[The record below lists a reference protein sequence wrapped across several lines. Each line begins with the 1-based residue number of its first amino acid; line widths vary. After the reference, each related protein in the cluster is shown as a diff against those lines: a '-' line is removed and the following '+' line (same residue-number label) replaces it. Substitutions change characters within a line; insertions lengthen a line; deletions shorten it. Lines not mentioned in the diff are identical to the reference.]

1 VSSADT
7 TRIAR
12 RVANACLV
20 AIGVFTVAHIAL
32 GPAAGTINDHGI
44 EGIISFV
51 ALYLVVGVYAWIGR
65 MIVVRQP
72 GNTIGWLL
80 LAAPVLATLS
90 FANGDY
96 VNLALVK
103 HTGSLPFGDAAAWL
117 DRWLIVPAEYV
128 FVPIFLLFPDGRV
141 PSRRWRPVL
150 WLAIAAPIVTV
161 VSFALTP
168 GRLTG
173 AFSDLT
179 TVQVM
184 NPLGVSI
191 FGNLMSALTKVGAF
205 ASVVAALLAVAALI
219 VRYRTSDGDVRQQT
233 RWLAFVGIACLVLFA
248 LSFLVT
254 AVFGDQSWISG
265 AMFLTM
271 FFTLLFGVPLACGI
285 AILRYRLYDLDV
297 VIRKTVLY
305 VVLAGL
311 LLLVFLTATWI
322 TTVLFASVS
331 KGRLDLV
338 AGIAIGALI
347 WPLRRVATRIADR
360 VVYGGRATP
369 YEVMTGFAARVG
381 DTYSTDDVLPRMAQI
396 LAGATGATSTQVLL
410 QIGGDLQE
418 AATYGEPD
426 GAPERFEI
434 RHQGEELGALAVTMP
449 ANDPLDPAKEKLIRD
464 LASQAGPVLRNVR
477 LLEELRASRQRL
489 VAAQD
494 EERRKI
500 ERNIHDGAQQQ
511 LVALA
516 VQLKLAEQLVGKDP
530 ERERALLTQ
539 LGSQASSALEDLRD
553 LARGIYPPLLAD
565 QGLAAALEAQARK
578 AAVPTSVD
586 GDGVGR
592 FDRDVEAT
600 VYFCTLEALNNVA
613 KYAEATN
620 ARIRLARVDG
630 HLTFEVTDDGRG
642 FDPQATG
649 YGTGLQGMADR
660 LDAIRGGLTIWSSPG
675 EGTTITGRVP
685 VEGTTP

>member
-1 VSSADT
+1 MSSADT
-7 TRIAR
+7 KRIAR
-12 RVANACLV
+12 RVADGCLV
-20 AIGVFTVAHIAL
+20 AIGVFTVAHIAF
-32 GPAAGTINDHGI
+32 GPAAGTIDDHGV

-80 LAAPVLATLS
+80 LVAPILATLA

-103 HTGSLPFGDAAAWL
+103 HPGTLPFGDAAAWL
-117 DRWLIVPAEYV
+117 DRWLIVPAMYV
-128 FVPIFLLFPDGRV
+128 FVPIFLLFPNGRV

-150 WLAIAAPIVTV
+150 WLAIAAPAVTII
-161 VSFALTP
+161 SFALTP

-191 FGNLMSALTKVGAF
+191 FGNLMSVLTLVGGL
-205 ASVVAALLAVAALI
+205 ASVVAALLALAALV
-219 VRYRTSDGDVRQQT
+219 VRHRSSDADVRQQT
-233 RWLAFVGIACLVLFA
+233 RWLAFVGVACLVLFA
-248 LSFLVT
+248 LSFLAT
-254 AVFGDQSWISG
+254 AVFGDQSWQSG

-271 FFTLLFGVPLACGI
+271 FFTLIFGVPIACGI

-305 VVLAGL
+305 AALAGL
-311 LLLVFLTATWI
+311 LLLVFVAATWI
-322 TTVLFASVS
+322 TTGLFASAS
-331 KGRLDLV
+331 KGKLDLV
-338 AGIAIGALI
+338 AGIAVGVLV

-369 YEVMTGFAARVG
+369 YEVMTQFAGRVG
-381 DTYSTDDVLPRMAQI
+381 GTYSTDDVLPRMAQI
-396 LAGATGATSTQVLL
+396 LASATGATSTQVLL
-410 QIGGDLQE
+410 RIGGDLQVV
-418 AATYGEPD
+418 ATHGTTD
-426 GAPERFEI
+426 VTAERFEV
-434 RHQGEELGALAVTMP
+434 RHQGEELGALAVAMP

-494 EERRKI
+494 EERRRI

-516 VQLKLAEQLVGKDP
+516 IQLKLAEQLVGRDP
-530 ERERALLTQ
+530 DKERELIAQ
-539 LGSQASSALEDLRD
+539 LGSQASAALEDLRD

-578 AAVPTSVD
+578 AAVPTTVHA
-586 GDGVGR
+586 DGVGR
-592 FDRDVEAT
+592 YDRDVESA

-613 KYAEATN
+613 KYADASR
-620 ARIRLARVDG
+620 ASVRLARADG
-630 HLTFEVTDDGRG
+630 HLSFEVTDDGRG
-642 FDPQATG
+642 FDAAETG
-649 YGTGLQGMADR
+649 YGTGVQGMADR
-660 LDAIRGGLTIWSSPG
+660 LDAIGGRLTISSTPG
-675 EGTTITGRVP
+675 EGTTVLGRVP
-685 VEGTTP
+685 VEGRTS